1 MRAVSIFINKQTNK
15 KERILLDNFDR
26 EIHKSINENI
36 MHFVDN
42 LGNHFQAPKTDPRV
56 IAGELIP
63 FSKGR
68 VTVKDKHG
76 NTLSVHKTDP
86 RYVSGELVH
95 HTKGTKNAYDAL
107 TGVSLGR
114 VSVTDSRWI
123 TGEINTSR
131 IRKP

>member
-1 MRAVSIFINKQTNK
+1 
-15 KERILLDNFDR
+15 
-26 EIHKSINENI
+26 

-42 LGNHFQAPKTDPRV
+42 QGNHFQALKTDPRV

-76 NTLSVHKTDP
+76 NTFSVHKTDP